1 MAKKKTF
8 RELKR
13 ESLERKMAFKDED
26 PLEIEILVYDEK
38 TAKRDATKDIQDLK
52 PLVDKDKINL
62 IIINNLTEQDDI
74 DELGN
79 FFGIHPMVMEDAISE
94 AEIPSIQE
102 SGDQLLVTLKLI
114 DLKASGDLDMKHIG
128 LLLGE
133 FYVIVFKDSENKV
146 FNEIK
151 ARIEN
156 GKSKARQKKPDYLFY
171 LLTDAVIDTYYS
183 VVNEIDNKIDKME
196 AVLLEHPDTN
206 YIRNLYRIKQPMS
219 EMRSVVYP
227 MREALMNMIQG
238 DYPLIEDETLPFLH
252 DVKDHINNIVTMFE
266 TSRDTLS
273 DLLEINN
280 SNINNRL
287 NATMKML
294 TIITTLFVPLTLIAG
309 IYGMNF
315 RFMPELS
322 WKVGYPMALG
332 LMLVTAGV
340 MLYIMKRN
348 KLL

>member
-1 MAKKKTF
+1 MANKKTLP
-8 RELKR
+8 EPKR
-13 ESLERKMAFKDED
+13 ESSDRKMAFKDED

-38 TAKRDATKDIQDLK
+38 TATRNAAKNISDLK
-52 PLVDKDKINL
+52 LLVNKDKINL
-62 IIINNLTEQDDI
+62 IIINNLTELDNI

-79 FFGIHPMVMEDAISE
+79 YFGVHPMVMEDALSE

-114 DLKASGDLDMKHIG
+114 DLKSSGLLIKKHIG

-133 FYVIVFKDSENKV
+133 FYVIVFKDSDNKV
-146 FNEIK
+146 FDEIK

-156 GKSKARQKKPDYLFY
+156 GNSKARQKKPDYLFY
-171 LLTDAVIDTYYS
+171 LLTDAVIDTCYGI
-183 VVNEIDNKIDKME
+183 VNEIDNKIDKME

-206 YIRNLYRIKQPMS
+206 YIRNLYRIKQPIS
-219 EMRSVVYP
+219 EMRSVIYP
-227 MREALMNMIQG
+227 MREALMNLIQG

-315 RFMPELS
+315 KFMPELS

-332 LMLVTAGV
+332 LMLITSGI

>member
-1 MAKKKTF
+1 MKDF
-8 RELKR
+8 NELK
-13 ESLERKMAFKDED
+13 AAID
-26 PLEIEILVYDEK
+26 
-38 TAKRDATKDIQDLK
+38 RDQ
-52 PLVDKDKINL
+52 VNL
-62 IIINNLTEQDDI
+62 IFINDLTDQEQA

-79 FFGIHPMVMEDAISE
+79 LFGIHPMVMEDALSV

-102 SGDQLLVTLKLI
+102 TGDQLLLTMKLI
-114 DLKASGDLDMKHIG
+114 DLKVSGEVYTKHIG
-128 LLLGE
+128 LLLGD

-146 FNEIK
+146 FDEVRT
-151 ARIEN
+151 RIEN
-156 GKSKARQKKPDYLFY
+156 GKSKARQKKPVY

-183 VVNEIDNKIDKME
+183 IVNEIDNRIDKME
-196 AVLLEHPDTN
+196 VALLERPDFN
-206 YIRNLYRIKQPMS
+206 YIRNLYMIKQPMS
-219 EMRSVVYP
+219 YMRNVVYP

-238 DYPLIEDETLPFLH
+238 DYPLIEDDTLPFLH
-252 DVKDHINNIVTMFE
+252 DVKDHMNNIVTMFE

-287 NATMKML
+287 NNTMKVL

-315 RFMPELS
+315 KFMPELS
-322 WKVGYPMALG
+322 WKIGYPLALLLMAI
-332 LMLVTAGV
+332 TAGI
-340 MLYIMKRN
+340 MWYIIKRN